1 MVLTPPLIDEW
12 RRHQSK
18 FTREWRK
25 SMHARRKIRTL
36 EAQENMG
43 LRERSLGPGIEEPL
57 RQIRVKDLPLIE
69 AALRA
74 DNIVASLDEEAR
86 QSFQIEELNV
96 IIWVNPVKESRRMR
110 LWLEQG
116 AEPVAEWKLGR
127 GQ

>member
-1 MVLTPPLIDEW
+1 
-12 RRHQSK
+12 
-18 FTREWRK
+18 
-25 SMHARRKIRTL
+25 MHARRKIRTL